1 MALAARQ
8 VRRKTCRAIVHTDGA
23 IQIVSI
29 SRNPP
34 VRGEIFAARLLEI
47 PSSACLSLALESRA
61 VMLVIKRLENNLK
74 DPVGKSRLQKG
85 PTAST
90 LVPRCRASIFAG
102 LILALATLQGCLQP
116 GEPRVL
122 PEAKAQII
130 TRPAR
135 IFHGSEVQ
143 LEAVLALPRR
153 ASYTWKASS
162 GRLLSNDARLVY
174 WEAPADGKSCEI
186 TVEVKL
192 EGSSAAAISTGKVIR
207 TRMPATD
214 DMVSI
219 PGGTFIMG
227 DNLTNTSRVDFIRT
241 SQNMADKPPHKVSL
255 APFWIGR
262 QRVTNRQYVRFLQAA
277 LEEDLLVVSGAA
289 VMGHQRG
296 GGLVPFLRFS
306 YEDLAGQNFTEPRLA
321 RLISWDGKRF
331 LVEKKNELLPV
342 VDITWAGAHAYARY
356 YGKILPTEA
365 QWEYAA
371 RGNDSRRF
379 PWGNDL
385 PTAKHANLN
394 HLWGT
399 KLFPVGTFSPLGD
412 SPFGVQEMIGGVF
425 EWVDDWYNPH
435 YYADNYAADGIENP
449 RGPHWGD
456 DKAIR
461 GIPSS
466 YFITGEDFEAVPTTF
481 RYSWFLELP
490 IGDGFANAKTG
501 FRTALNHNPAS
512 PRR

>member
-1 MALAARQ
+1 M
-8 VRRKTCRAIVHTDGA
+8 
-23 IQIVSI
+23 
-29 SRNPP
+29 
-34 VRGEIFAARLLEI
+34 
-47 PSSACLSLALESRA
+47 
-61 VMLVIKRLENNLK
+61 K
-74 DPVGKSRLQKG
+74 DLVGKSRIRKG
-85 PTAST
+85 PTAIVT
-90 LVPRCRASIFAG
+90 VPRPRAAG
-102 LILALATLQGCLQP
+102 FVCLILAAVAIDGCLQP
-116 GEPRVL
+116 IEPLSL
-122 PEAKAQII
+122 PEAKARIL

-162 GRLLSNDARLVY
+162 GRLLSNDASLVY

-186 TVEVKL
+186 TIEVSL
-192 EGSSAAAISTGKVIR
+192 EGSSAAAISTGKTIQ
-207 TRMPATD
+207 TEKPDTD
-214 DMVSI
+214 DMVFI
-219 PGGTFIMG
+219 PGGAFIMG
-227 DNLTNTSRVDFIRT
+227 DNLTDTSRVDFIRT
-241 SQNMADKPPHKVSL
+241 SQNMADKPFHKVRL
-255 APFWIGR
+255 APYWIGR
-262 QRVTNRQYVRFLQAA
+262 QRVTNLQYVRFLQAA
-277 LEEDLLVVSGAA
+277 LKEKLLVVTSAA

-321 RLISWDGKRF
+321 RMISWDGKRF
-331 LVEKKNELLPV
+331 LVKKENERLPV

-394 HLWGT
+394 HLWGN

-435 YYADNYAADGIENP
+435 YYEDNYASGGIKNP

-456 DKAIR
+456 DKSIR

-466 YFITGEDFEAVPTTF
+466 YFITGADFEAVPTTF

>member
-1 MALAARQ
+1 MAA
-8 VRRKTCRAIVHTDGA
+8 
-23 IQIVSI
+23 
-29 SRNPP
+29 
-34 VRGEIFAARLLEI
+34 
-47 PSSACLSLALESRA
+47 
-61 VMLVIKRLENNLK
+61 
-74 DPVGKSRLQKG
+74 
-85 PTAST
+85 TA
-90 LVPRCRASIFAG
+90 
-102 LILALATLQGCLQP
+102 
-116 GEPRVL
+116 
-122 PEAKAQII
+122 
-130 TRPAR
+130 
-135 IFHGSEVQ
+135 
-143 LEAVLALPRR
+143 
-153 ASYTWKASS
+153 
-162 GRLLSNDARLVY
+162 
-174 WEAPADGKSCEI
+174 
-186 TVEVKL
+186 
-192 EGSSAAAISTGKVIR
+192 
-207 TRMPATD
+207 

-227 DNLTNTSRVDFIRT
+227 DNLTDTSRVDFIRT
-241 SQNMADKPPHKVSL
+241 SQNMADKPSHKVQL
-255 APFWIGR
+255 APYWIGR
-262 QRVTNRQYVRFLQAA
+262 QRITNLQDLRFLQAA
-277 LEEDLLVVSGAA
+277 LEEDLLVVSPAA

-331 LVEKKNELLPV
+331 LVKKEHEQLPV

-356 YGKILPTEA
+356 YGKVLPTEA

-371 RGNDSRRF
+371 RGSDSRRF

-394 HLWGT
+394 HLWGN

-435 YYADNYAADGIENP
+435 YYEDNYAAGGIKNP

-456 DKAIR
+456 DKSIR

-466 YFITGEDFEAVPTTF
+466 YFITGADFEAVPTTF

-512 PRR
+512 PGR

>member
-1 MALAARQ
+1 
-8 VRRKTCRAIVHTDGA
+8 
-23 IQIVSI
+23 
-29 SRNPP
+29 
-34 VRGEIFAARLLEI
+34 
-47 PSSACLSLALESRA
+47 
-61 VMLVIKRLENNLK
+61 MLIIKGLENNLK
-74 DPVGKSRLQKG
+74 DPVGKSRIQKD
-85 PTAST
+85 
-90 LVPRCRASIFAG
+90 PRAGATVTRARSPAFAC
-102 LILALATLQGCLQP
+102 LILAAAALQGCLQP
-116 GEPRVL
+116 IEPQAL
-122 PEAKAQII
+122 PEAKARII
-130 TRPAR
+130 TRPAK
-135 IFHGSEVQ
+135 IFHASEVQ

-162 GRLLSNDARLVY
+162 GKLLSNDARLVY

-186 TVEVKL
+186 TVEVRL
-192 EGSSAAAISTGKVIR
+192 EGSTTPAITSGKIIR
-207 TRMPATD
+207 TETPATA
-214 DMVSI
+214 DMVFI

-227 DNLTNTSRVDFIRT
+227 DNLTDTSREDFIRT
-241 SQNMADKPPHKVSL
+241 SQNMADKPSHKVNL
-255 APFWIGR
+255 APYWIGR
-262 QRVTNRQYVRFLQAA
+262 QRVTNLQYVEFLQAA
-277 LEEDLLVVSGAA
+277 LEEGLLLVSRAA

-321 RLISWDGKRF
+321 RMISWDGKRF
-331 LVEKKNELLPV
+331 LVEKENEQLPV
-342 VDITWAGAHAYARY
+342 VDITWAGADAYARY

-371 RGNDSRRF
+371 RGSDSRRF

-385 PTAKHANLN
+385 PTARHANLN
-394 HLWGT
+394 HLWGN

-425 EWVDDWYNPH
+425 EWVEDWYNPH
-435 YYADNYAADGIENP
+435 YYEDNYAAGGIKNP

-456 DKAIR
+456 DKSIR

-466 YFITGEDFEAVPTTF
+466 YFITGADFEAVPTTF